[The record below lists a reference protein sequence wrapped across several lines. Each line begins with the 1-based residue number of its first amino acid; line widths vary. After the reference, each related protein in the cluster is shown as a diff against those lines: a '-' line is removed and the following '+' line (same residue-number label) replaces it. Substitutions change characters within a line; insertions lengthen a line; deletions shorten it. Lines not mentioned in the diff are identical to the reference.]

1 MSERKKIEAWAER
14 LERVMRDAPKG
25 CWLYIANGT
34 AHVMQLGA
42 EGDRIKTRDGIT
54 FSQDAIVYTLL
65 QIPIE
70 MDGGDW

>member
-1 MSERKKIEAWAER
+1 MSDTQIKAWAKR
-14 LERVMRDAPKG
+14 LEEVMRQAPRG

-34 AHVMQLGA
+34 AHVMKLGA
-42 EGDRIKTRDGIT
+42 DGDRIKMRDGVT
-54 FSQDAIVYTLL
+54 FSQDAILYTLL